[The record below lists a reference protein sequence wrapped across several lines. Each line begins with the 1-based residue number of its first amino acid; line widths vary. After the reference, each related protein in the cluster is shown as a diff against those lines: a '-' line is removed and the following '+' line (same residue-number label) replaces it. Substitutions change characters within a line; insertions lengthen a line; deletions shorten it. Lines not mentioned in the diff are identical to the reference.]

1 MTSKNL
7 ITVDS
12 DTSNEDAK
20 KILQKHRIER
30 LLVVDKQNNLDGLIT
45 VKDLTKKRNFL
56 FLLKIKMED

>member
-1 MTSKNL
+1 MTSIDL
-7 ITVDS
+7 ITVNS

-45 VKDLTKKRNFL
+45 VKDLTKKEEFPL
-56 FLLKIKMED
+56 STKD